1 MINNIRN
8 NKNFKR
14 MIMKISITK
23 IKKLSNNYPKR
34 AQKKM
39 RIYSIEIFKNLNN
52 YKKISKNMLLH
63 SMIKKSQI
71 KKMNQIEKMKNI
83 KKKIIMICKM

>member
-23 IKKLSNNYPKR
+23 IKKLWNNYPKR

-39 RIYSIEIFKNLNN
+39 RIYSIKIFKNLNKH
-52 YKKISKNMLLH
+52 KKISKNMLLH

-71 KKMNQIEKMKNI
+71 NKMNQIKKIKNI
-83 KKKIIMICKM
+83 KRMMKIEKL